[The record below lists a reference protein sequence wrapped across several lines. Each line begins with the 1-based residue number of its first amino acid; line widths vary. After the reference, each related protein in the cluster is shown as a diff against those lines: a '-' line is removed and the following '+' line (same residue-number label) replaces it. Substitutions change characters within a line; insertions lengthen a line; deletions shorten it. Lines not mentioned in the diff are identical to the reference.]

1 MGFKDYSYIA
11 AGVVAVAG
19 ISGLILLPADVAP
32 VEQVAPAAPIVE
44 VVPLLDHTTKSIDL
58 AAPRISA
65 GRRKL
70 LAGMLTQ
77 IATEMFTERRHQE
90 FWIALIGVE
99 SRYESGAK
107 SSAGAVGLGQ
117 LIPKFATGFGASCGL
132 AEITAAD
139 IADDYTN
146 AFLSACQ
153 FKTLIEQFDGN
164 IPLALAGYNSGS
176 ASSSVK
182 NLKAGGVP
190 VTETAGY
197 LSKVWTSKEQVSKGD
212 KP

>member
-1 MGFKDYSYIA
+1 MGFKDYKYIA
-11 AGVVAVAG
+11 AGIIAVAG
-19 ISGLILLPADVAP
+19 ISGLILLPADVQPSVPEPIAEPAP
-32 VEQVAPAAPIVE
+32 VTVD
-44 VVPLLDHTTKSIDL
+44 VPLLVHTTKSIDIS
-58 AAPRISA
+58 APRISA

-77 IATEMFTERRHQE
+77 IAEQTFTDRTHQE

-99 SRYESGAK
+99 SRYESSSK

-139 IADDYTN
+139 VTDDYTN

-153 FKTLIEQFDGN
+153 FKTLIEQFDGS
-164 IPLALAGYNSGS
+164 IPLALAAYNSGS
-176 ASSSVK
+176 ASNSVK

-197 LSKVWTSKEQVSKGD
+197 LSKVWTSKEQVSKS
-212 KP
+212 P